1 MNVKNKRNTSLYESN
16 KLLRFAQTVPE
27 RRTSQPAA
35 VEVDGGVVMASTRPC
50 QTISDERALVASN
63 FRMFPSIHAKL
74 RGALGKSL
82 VTCAGDRGVVHSFF
96 PCV

>member
-16 KLLRFAQTVPE
+16 KLFRFAQTVPE
-27 RRTSQPAA
+27 RRTSQPA
-35 VEVDGGVVMASTRPC
+35 VEVDGGAVMASTRPC

-82 VTCAGDRGVVHSFF
+82 VTCAGDRGVVHSF